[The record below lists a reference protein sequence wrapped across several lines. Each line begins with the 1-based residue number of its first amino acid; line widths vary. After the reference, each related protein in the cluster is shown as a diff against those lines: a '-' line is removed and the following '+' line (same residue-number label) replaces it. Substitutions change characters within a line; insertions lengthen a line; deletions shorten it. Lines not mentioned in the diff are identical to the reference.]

1 MAHLILTIED
11 RKDKIVDKLSTV
23 YSLNQISMDEYERL
37 IKYSQTIETEK
48 ELKIFEKIVSEYN
61 VDQYEYVKTP
71 EPQQEQKKQNPSV
84 GSNKNENVA
93 ILSTR
98 QTTGPITSGNY
109 VSILGD
115 HKIVITEDDLIND
128 ETVLNFSVIL
138 GDAVIHVDDNISV
151 VNRVIPILADVKI
164 TDNVGSRPGRKT
176 LIITGNV
183 ILGDI
188 KVKVRKK
195 DKLSRIIDTGINPF

>member
-1 MAHLILTIED
+1 MAHLILTVED

-23 YSLNQISMDEYERL
+23 YSLNRISMEEYERL
-37 IKYSQTIETEK
+37 IKYSQNIETEK
-48 ELKIFEKIVSEYN
+48 ELQIFEKIVSEYN

-71 EPQQEQKKQNPSV
+71 EPQQETKEKISSI
-84 GSNKNENVA
+84 SNHKHEYTT
-93 ILSTR
+93 ILSSRKTS
-98 QTTGPITSGNY
+98 GPITSGNY

-115 HKIVITEDDLIND
+115 HKITITENDLVND

-138 GDAVIHVDDNISV
+138 GDAVILVEDNISV
-151 VNRVIPILADVKI
+151 INRVIPVLADVKI
-164 TDNVGSRPGRKT
+164 ADNVGSKPGRKT

-195 DKLSRIIDTGINPF
+195 